1 MDFLPLPA
9 FSPCCI
15 VDKTRPPAGKG
26 SPMSD
31 IERLKKELEEI
42 KHELASLKE
51 GSRAYKA
58 LAEEKAWLE
67 AKLEGSGAIA
77 QGEGAKAVGERAV
90 MNEGGMQDSVVNTG
104 DNVEI
109 TIGTQPRAKTSSL
122 RESYLSYVLEQV
134 SPLMLSGV
142 VRQSQSEAETRL
154 NLSAVYT
161 ALMTQQNEA
170 EGFELDKDHFLV
182 WQKTKNLSVVASMNK
197 RGRMVLL
204 GDPGSGKSTFV
215 NFVALCMAGEAL
227 GRADANLNAFTQPLP
242 QEQDEVRK
250 KREEEPQ
257 PQPWEHGTLIPVR
270 IILRDFAARG
280 LPAAGETVSADCV
293 WNFIEAEM
301 NAASLGEFAPLL
313 KKELR
318 DQGGL
323 ILFDGLD
330 EVPEAERRREQ
341 MRAAIEG
348 FVAAFPRCR
357 YLVTSRT
364 YAYQRQDWKL
374 KGFEEAILA
383 PFTNWQITNFVDRWY
398 AHITLLKSQNMEDG
412 KGKAQILKRAILAN
426 ERLMSLAER
435 PLLLTLMASIHAWRG
450 GTLPDKRQELYADA
464 VDLLLDWW
472 ESQRVVRDAK
482 GNISMIQP
490 SLAEWLK
497 VDRKKVRDLLNR
509 LAFEAHKRQGDLTGT
524 ADVPESQLIAGLMEL
539 SQNPD
544 VKPARLIE
552 YLRDRAGLLIPRGVG
567 VYTFPH
573 RTFQEYLAACHL
585 TDFDYPELIAT
596 LARSEPN
603 RWREVALL
611 AGAKAAG
618 GAAVFALWSLVD
630 SLSPEQESGSDE
642 TKDWGAQIAGQAAI
656 EIADLEK
663 VGASTQAKIDR
674 LQTRLLDIM
683 EGNRLPAIERVQAGN
698 NLSTLGD
705 PRFNA
710 DLWHLPT
717 DETLGF
723 VRIPA
728 GKFLM
733 GSDDKDEQA
742 QEREKPQHEVDLPE
756 YWMAK
761 YPVTVAQF
769 RAFVETTK
777 YDFDKW
783 GNNQVSTHPVVSVT
797 WYDALEYTKWL
808 DGELRK
814 VAKGKVTAGE
824 KDLLWQGIAEG
835 KLQVTLPSEAEWEKA
850 ARGGSPLLVG
860 RVPVRVEGQ
869 GGKVRI
875 YPWGDD
881 FDPEKANTSPTKIGD
896 TSSVGCFPAW
906 GHGLYDMSGNVWEWT
921 RSISA
926 TIEDSN
932 IKDILYP
939 YKSNDGLED
948 LSKPREHL
956 RGLRG
961 GSFSYPSDVAR
972 CAYRYWFNPDLRHW
986 CYGFRVVVSSR
997 SEA

>member
-1 MDFLPLPA
+1 MTEPNPRA
-9 FSPCCI
+9 E
-15 VDKTRPPAGKG
+15 
-26 SPMSD
+26 
-31 IERLKKELEEI
+31 IEKIEENIRQLE
-42 KHELASLKE
+42 KMKADGTMPVELADASIEALKTK
-51 GSRAYKA
+51 RATYQA
-58 LAEEKAWLE
+58 QVQ
-67 AKLEGSGAIA
+67 GGGAIA
-77 QGEGAKAVGERAV
+77 QGDHAKAAGERAV
-90 MNEGGMQDSVVNTG
+90 MNEGGMQDAVVNTG

-109 TIGTQPRAKTSSL
+109 NIGTQPRAKTASL
-122 RESYLSYVLEQV
+122 REAYLNFVLEQV

-161 ALMTQQNEA
+161 ALLTESGRV
-170 EGFELDKDHFLV
+170 EFEDPHSIEWLV
-182 WQKTKNLSVVASMNK
+182 GSETNTKRGKVVNKQYSVVEKINTHNHL
-197 RGRMVLL
+197 VLL

-227 GRADANLNAFTQPLP
+227 KRADTNLNAMTQPLP
-242 QEQDEVRK
+242 QDQDGPRR

-257 PQPWEHGTLIPVR
+257 PQPWDHGTLIPVR

-280 LPAAGETVSADCV
+280 LPPVGESASAEHV
-293 WNFIEAEM
+293 WNFVEAEM
-301 NAASLGEFAPLL
+301 SAASLGEFAPLL

-318 DQGGL
+318 EKGGL
-323 ILFDGLD
+323 VLFDGLD
-330 EVPEAERRREQ
+330 EVPEAEHRREQ
-341 MRAAIEG
+341 MRSAIEG
-348 FVAAFPRCR
+348 FVAVFPRCR

-374 KGFEEAILA
+374 KGFEETVLA
-383 PFTNWQITNFVDRWY
+383 PFTKGQISDFVDRWY
-398 AHITLLKSQNMEDG
+398 EHITLLKSQNVEDG
-412 KGKAQILKRAILAN
+412 KGKAQILKSAIFAN

-472 ESQRVVRDAK
+472 ESQRVVRDSK
-482 GNISMIQP
+482 GGVSMIQP

-509 LAFEAHKRQGDLTGT
+509 LAYEAHAGQGELTGT
-524 ADVPESQLIAGLMEL
+524 ADVAESALITGLMEL

-585 TDFDYPELIAT
+585 TDCEYPDLIAS
-596 LARSEPN
+596 LARTEPN

-630 SLSPEQESGSDE
+630 SLSPERENE
-642 TKDWGAQIAGQAAI
+642 TSEAQYWGAQIAGQAVI

-663 VGASTQAKIDR
+663 INASTQPKVDR
-674 LQTRLLDIM
+674 LRKRLLDIM
-683 EGNRLPAIERVQAGN
+683 EGNRLPAIERAQAGS
-698 NLSTLGD
+698 NLAALGD
-705 PRFNA
+705 PRF
-710 DLWHLPT
+710 DPDCWHLPA
-717 DETLGF
+717 DKTLGF

-733 GSDDKDEQA
+733 GSNDKDKQA
-742 QEREKPQHEVDLPE
+742 RDDEKPQHEVDLPE

-761 YPVTVAQF
+761 YPVTVAQY
-769 RAFVETTK
+769 RSFVENSGYKTS
-777 YDFDKW
+777 DEDALR
-783 GNNQVSTHPVVSVT
+783 GNLNHPVVDVT

-814 VAKGKVTAGE
+814 AAKEKVSTGE
-824 KDLLWQGIAEG
+824 KHSFWQGMAEG
-835 KLQVTLPSEAEWEKA
+835 KLGVTLPSEAEWEKA
-850 ARGGSPLLVG
+850 ARWNPSPNG
-860 RVPVRVEGQ
+860 RGQ
-869 GGKVRI
+869 GEGESYI
-875 YPWGDD
+875 YPWGDE
-881 FDPEKANTSPTKIGD
+881 FDPEKANTSPTKIGG

-921 RSISA
+921 RSIFGKR
-926 TIEDSN
+926 DDKYN
-932 IKDILYP
+932 IVDQYKYP
-939 YKSNDGLED
+939 YDRDDGRED
-948 LSKPREHL
+948 LSKPKEFVRS
-956 RGLRG
+956 LRG
-961 GSFSYPSDVAR
+961 GSFLYESVDAR
-972 CAYRYWFNPDLRHW
+972 CAYRGWRYPDFRAW
-986 CYGFRVVVSSR
+986 YVGFRVVVSPVLPS
-997 SEA
+997 